1 MRRFARPFNT
11 DLVYG
16 SGSIYWGKQIHGHV
30 IRNAIELTALVDLY
44 GKTGCL
50 TSAGYV
56 FKKMVVKEVCTWNAM
71 ISALSL
77 NGLFWEAAAVIKSMP
92 FEPDASM
99 LGAILGSCKIHGTAE
114 MGNEVGKK
122 LLELQPQHCGRYVA
136 RKAMVDAGIRKISA
150 YNSDMFIN
158 NPNIMFHA
166 MCTLLGSENETKNAF
181 AQFLQIFY
189 DRLKDDPFGDQMVV
203 LYGRE
208 DRMSKHVSKSIEAAH
223 RVGDR
228 EYEYGTKK
236 GGMEVRINNRI
247 YPHLAFQ
254 SITKVGSLLFASGP
268 PAFLG
273 CVPTGGPSFMTQLKT
288 WAPGLLEILLSKNC
302 PYLAL
307 YLQTSNLGYSW
318 LTSWS
323 FLGSYVVI
331 AELCY
336 AALPAYSIITNT
348 HLLPQVCETVFEVTK
363 DQSSSSDEGSED
375 TEAGRFP
382 FEKSP
387 IFVPPTT
394 ILLVQ

>member
-1 MRRFARPFNT
+1 MTNAPFMPN
-11 DLVYG
+11 
-16 SGSIYWGKQIHGHV
+16 
-30 IRNAIELTALVDLY
+30 VD
-44 GKTGCL
+44 
-50 TSAGYV
+50 
-56 FKKMVVKEVCTWNAM
+56 
-71 ISALSL
+71 
-77 NGLFWEAAAVIKSMP
+77 
-92 FEPDASM
+92 
-99 LGAILGSCKIHGTAE
+99 
-114 MGNEVGKK
+114 
-122 LLELQPQHCGRYVA
+122 
-136 RKAMVDAGIRKISA
+136 
-150 YNSDMFIN
+150 SDMFIN